1 MQVLPEDG
9 KHQLLD
15 YVPASVS
22 PHNLG
27 EWSLSPQYSLEK
39 RLAYRFSILSTL
51 NVRCIGSVYT
61 KKFGLSTAGWRI
73 MSIIGRFEP
82 IFPGVA
88 AQMST
93 MDADKVTR
101 AVDRLVEMGYTIRNT
116 DAADRRRV
124 ILCLTSRG
132 RAVYEEI
139 EELSQEMDAK
149 WRSVLSKEEGATL
162 DAVMDKLDARARELF
177 TEGMAEHRV
186 KAMRLPKRTPVAKRA
201 PAKKL
206 ASSPASRARSKAA

>member
-1 MQVLPEDG
+1 L
-9 KHQLLD
+9 
-15 YVPASVS
+15 
-22 PHNLG
+22 N
-27 EWSLSPQYSLEK
+27 PQFSLEK

-51 NVRCIGSVYT
+51 NIRCIASVYT

-88 AQMST
+88 GQMST

-101 AVDRLVEMGYTIRNT
+101 AVDRLVEMGYVIRNT

-132 RAVYEEI
+132 RSVYEEV
-139 EELSQEMDAK
+139 EELSQDMDAK
-149 WRSVLSKEEGATL
+149 WRSVLTKEDNQAL
-162 DAVMDKLDARARELF
+162 DALMDKLDARARELF
-177 TEGMAEHRV
+177 TQGMTQQRA
-186 KAMRLPKRTPVAKRA
+186 KAMQLATRPAAAKRA
-201 PAKKL
+201 RATAEAAPAARKG
-206 ASSPASRARSKAA
+206 SRGT

>member
-1 MQVLPEDG
+1 L
-9 KHQLLD
+9 
-15 YVPASVS
+15 
-22 PHNLG
+22 N
-27 EWSLSPQYSLEK
+27 PQFSLEK

-88 AQMST
+88 GQMST

-101 AVDRLVEMGYTIRNT
+101 AVDRLVEMGYVIRNT

-132 RAVYEEI
+132 RAVYEEV
-139 EELSQEMDAK
+139 EELSQGMDAK
-149 WRSVLSKEEGATL
+149 WRSVLTKEEGVAL
-162 DAVMDKLDARARELF
+162 DAIMDKLDARARELF
-177 TEGMAEHRV
+177 TEGMAEQRI
-186 KAMRLPKRTPVAKRA
+186 KAMRPPTRGSAAKRA
-201 PAKKL
+201 PAKK
-206 ASSPASRARSKAA
+206 AAAAPAARKRSRAA

>member
-1 MQVLPEDG
+1 M
-9 KHQLLD
+9 
-15 YVPASVS
+15 
-22 PHNLG
+22 
-27 EWSLSPQYSLEK
+27 YSLEK

-73 MSIIGRFEP
+73 MSIIGRYEP

-88 AQMST
+88 AQRST

-101 AVDRLVEMGYTIRNT
+101 AVDRLVEMGYVIRNT

-132 RAVYEEI
+132 RSVYEEV
-139 EELSQEMDAK
+139 EELHQEMDAK
-149 WRSVLSKEEGATL
+149 WRVVLTEAENLAL
-162 DAVMDKLDARARELF
+162 DDVMDKLEVRARELF
-177 TEGMAEHRV
+177 SDTMGDQLA
-186 KAMRLPKRTPVAKRA
+186 KAIRTPRRASA
-201 PAKKL
+201 PAKRE
-206 ASSPASRARSKAA
+206 ASSGKRQPATAKREAKPRKRAAA

>member
-1 MQVLPEDG
+1 M
-9 KHQLLD
+9 
-15 YVPASVS
+15 
-22 PHNLG
+22 
-27 EWSLSPQYSLEK
+27 SPQFSLEK

-51 NVRCIGSVYT
+51 NVRCISSVYT

-139 EELSQEMDAK
+139 EELSQDMDAK
-149 WRSVLSKEEGATL
+149 WRAVLTKDEGVAL
-162 DAVMDKLDARARELF
+162 DAVMDKLDARAKELF

-186 KAMRLPKRTPVAKRA
+186 KPLRPAKRSPVAKRP

-206 ASSPASRARSKAA
+206 ASSPAPRKRSKAA

>member
-1 MQVLPEDG
+1 MD
-9 KHQLLD
+9 
-15 YVPASVS
+15 
-22 PHNLG
+22 
-27 EWSLSPQYSLEK
+27 PQFSLEK

-82 IFPGVA
+82 IFAGVA

-132 RAVYEEI
+132 RSVYEEI
-139 EELSQEMDAK
+139 EELSQDMDAK
-149 WRSVLSKEEGATL
+149 WRSVLTKEEGVAL

-177 TEGMAEHRV
+177 TEGTVDQRV
-186 KAMRLPKRTPVAKRA
+186 KAVRSPKRTPVAKRP

-206 ASSPASRARSKAA
+206 ASSPAPHKRTKTA

>member
-1 MQVLPEDG
+1 L
-9 KHQLLD
+9 
-15 YVPASVS
+15 
-22 PHNLG
+22 N
-27 EWSLSPQYSLEK
+27 PQFSLEK

-51 NVRCIGSVYT
+51 NVRSIGSVYT
-61 KKFGLSTAGWRI
+61 KKFGLSLAGWRI

-132 RAVYEEI
+132 RSVYEEI
-139 EELSQEMDAK
+139 EELSQDADAN
-149 WRSVLSKEEGATL
+149 WRSALSRDENAAL
-162 DAVMDKLDARARELF
+162 DAILDKLDARARELF
-177 TEGMAEHRV
+177 TEGMADQRV
-186 KAMRLPKRTPVAKRA
+186 KAMRSSKRTPASKRP
-201 PAKKL
+201 PARKP
-206 ASSPASRARSKAA
+206 ASSPRSPKKSKAA

>member
-1 MQVLPEDG
+1 
-9 KHQLLD
+9 
-15 YVPASVS
+15 
-22 PHNLG
+22 
-27 EWSLSPQYSLEK
+27 LSPQFSLEK

-51 NVRCIGSVYT
+51 NVRCIGAVYT

-139 EELSQEMDAK
+139 EQLSQDMDAN
-149 WRSVLSKEEGATL
+149 WRAVLSKEEGAAL
-162 DAVMDKLDARARELF
+162 DAIMDKLDTRARELF
-177 TEGMAEHRV
+177 SEGMVEQRV
-186 KAMRLPKRTPVAKRA
+186 KAARAPKRSTAAKRPAAKRA
-201 PAKKL
+201 AG
-206 ASSPASRARSKAA
+206 PASARRAKAA